1 MYSVV
6 FDEKIYQKIEKYI
19 STYRSRYLELYDD
32 TGLGYAEDIIKSQYI
47 TNADILT
54 DAFVDSIYDVM
65 HGREILGYSIAN
77 DMTRVTTISIGSR
90 RLFITYVEDAD
101 NMTRSVVDMEIY
113 RR

>member
-19 STYRSRYLELYDD
+19 SVYRSKYLELYHD

-47 TNADILT
+47 INADILT
-54 DAFVDSIYDVM
+54 DAFVDGIYDM
-65 HGREILGYSIAN
+65 MYAREVIWYSIAT
-77 DMTRVTTISIGSR
+77 DMTRITTISIGSR
-90 RLFITYVEDAD
+90 RLFITYMEDD
-101 NMTRSVVDMEIY
+101 TRMTRTILDIDIF